1 MVTEV
6 RLYTPGHAYGEEV
19 LIMPRPR
26 RGSTETAPFGERL
39 ARFRQAAGFSQRELA
54 AEVGISYRMVAYY
67 EKETAYPPT
76 HLLSQLAKTL
86 GVSADQLLG
95 IEPVREASRT
105 RDSRLWRRFKQLE
118 KLPPAQ
124 RRPIL
129 QVLDAF
135 LAKTVG

>member
-1 MVTEV
+1 MPT
-6 RLYTPGHAYGEEV
+6 RTRTHSNEE
-19 LIMPRPR
+19 R
-26 RGSTETAPFGERL
+26 FGDRL
-39 ARFRQAAGFSQRELA
+39 ARLRQAAGYSQRELA
-54 AEVGISYRMVAYY
+54 VEVGISYRMVAYY

-76 HLLSQLAKTL
+76 HLMARLAKTL

-95 IEPVREASRT
+95 IEVVREAGRN

-118 KLPPAQ
+118 KLPVAQ

-135 LAKTVG
+135 LAKPAS

>member
-1 MVTEV
+1 MFSEIA
-6 RLYTPGHAYGEEV
+6 LYTPGHDHREELQV
-19 LIMPRPR
+19 MPVQR
-26 RGSTETAPFGERL
+26 RSRTDAERFGDRL
-39 ARFRQAAGFSQRELA
+39 ARFRQAAGYSQRELA

-76 HLLSQLAKTL
+76 HLLSQLAKVL

-95 IEPVREASRT
+95 IAPVRESGRS

-135 LAKTVG
+135 LSKPAR